1 MTYVEYVI
9 GAYAVFLVALIWDF
23 VSPRLRIRRILRGV
37 RMRAQ
42 REAARAAQST
52 STELQR

>member
-9 GAYAVFLVALIWDF
+9 GAYAVFLAALIWDF

>member
-1 MTYVEYVI
+1 MTYFEYVI
-9 GAYAVFLVALIWDF
+9 GAYAIFLVTLVWDF
-23 VSPRLRIRRILRGV
+23 FSPRLRIRRILRGV

-42 REAARAAQST
+42 REAARAAQPT

>member
-1 MTYVEYVI
+1 MTYTEYVI

-23 VSPRLRIRRILRGV
+23 FSPRLRIRRVLRGV
-37 RMRAQ
+37 RMRAR
-42 REAARAAQST
+42 RETARAAQPA

>member
-1 MTYVEYVI
+1 MTYIEYVI
-9 GAYAVFLVALIWDF
+9 GAYAVFMATLIWDF
-23 VSPRLRIRRILRGV
+23 FSPRLRIRRILRGV

-42 REAARAAQST
+42 REAARAAQPT

>member
-9 GAYAVFLVALIWDF
+9 AAYAVFLATFIWDF
-23 VSPRLRIRRILRGV
+23 FSPRLRIRRTLRGV

-42 REAARAAQST
+42 REAARAAQTT

>member
-9 GAYAVFLVALIWDF
+9 GAYAVFLATLIWDF

>member
-1 MTYVEYVI
+1 MSYVEYVV
-9 GAYAVFLVALIWDF
+9 GAYAVFMATLIWDF
-23 VSPRLRIRRILRGV
+23 ISPRLRIRRILRGV

-42 REAARAAQST
+42 REAARAAQPT

>member
-1 MTYVEYVI
+1 MTYVEYVV
-9 GAYAVFLVALIWDF
+9 GAYAVFLAALIWDF